1 MVPINSTAFVA
12 LTGNGLQVS
21 EDLARRFIFCRL
33 DARCEDPESRPF
45 EPGFLEQ
52 LAARRGELLGAVL
65 TVWRWGRSQQA
76 TGKLERGKA
85 LGSYEAWSQWVRDPL
100 LALGCR
106 DPVERVKIT
115 KMYDPKR
122 MLTPELFNS
131 WNDRHGEVPITA
143 AELCEEV

>member
-1 MVPINSTAFVA
+1 LDNVNATTLKSDTLAASLTENPCRVRGVSRLVPINSRAFVA

-65 TVWRWGRSQQA
+65 
-76 TGKLERGKA
+76 
-85 LGSYEAWSQWVRDPL
+85 YH
-100 LALGCR
+100 LALG
-106 DPVERVKIT
+106 
-115 KMYDPKR
+115 
-122 MLTPELFNS
+122 
-131 WNDRHGEVPITA
+131 A
-143 AELCEEV
+143 